1 MREIEELAVEEAA
14 RRLDGIVTHT
24 PLEESKR
31 LSRRYAARVLLK
43 REDQQ
48 EVRSFK
54 IRGAYNKIS
63 SLSAEEQA
71 RGVVCAS
78 AGNHAQGVAYAC
90 ATLGIRASIFMPEI
104 TPNQKI
110 ERVKQFGG
118 PLVEVRLVGASYDDA
133 SAAAAAHCRE
143 AGAVFVH

>member
-14 RRLDGIVTHT
+14 RRLEGVVSRT

-31 LSRRYAARVLLK
+31 LSRRYGARVLLK
-43 REDQQ
+43 REDRQ

-54 IRGAYNKIS
+54 IRGAYNKIA
-63 SLSAEEQA
+63 SLTAEEKA

-90 ATLGIRASIFMPEI
+90 SALGIRARVFMPE
-104 TPNQKI
+104 
-110 ERVKQFGG
+110 
-118 PLVEVRLVGASYDDA
+118 
-133 SAAAAAHCRE
+133 
-143 AGAVFVH
+143 